1 MPVKPHIKTLT
12 NSSVDI
18 LNAIRNSST
27 TNYKE
32 YVPIAT
38 PNAESLREIGTIIM
52 DSPNLQNEFLNA
64 LVNRIGRVIVTSK
77 LYDNPLKMFKKGIL
91 EFGETIE
98 EIFVNIA
105 KPFQYDTS
113 TSEQTVFK
121 REMPDVRSS
130 FHIMNYQKYYKVTIQ
145 NEQLRQ
151 AFISWD
157 GITNLI
163 AKITE
168 SMYTSANYDEF
179 QVIKYLLAKHIINGT
194 MHTETILDNIPIEKK
209 VSAIKA
215 ISNKFTFPRSDYNLA
230 GVVNQTLKDNQY
242 ILVNADFEAEM
253 SVEVLATA
261 FNMNKAEFI
270 GHEVLVDGFGDIDI
284 NRLNELFEGDNTYTE
299 LSQDELDA
307 LNKIPAVLVDE
318 NFFMIF
324 DNLIK
329 FTEIY
334 NGEGLYWNYW
344 LHTWKTFSVSPFA
357 NNTVFVPAIPT
368 VTGVTVSPST
378 VTLNKNSSF
387 TFTANVTTTNF
398 ASKEVNWTVDSDN
411 ATISKSG
418 MVTILDSAVTGNK
431 IKVTATS
438 VYDNEKKGE
447 STITIA

>member
-151 AFISWD
+151 AFLSWD

-194 MHTETILDNIPIEKK
+194 MHTETILDNLALEKK

-284 NRLNELFEGDNTYTE
+284 DRLNKLFEGDNTYTE

-368 VTGVTVSPST
+368 VTDVTVSPST

-418 MVTILDSAVTGNK
+418 MVTILDSAKTGDK
-431 IKVTATS
+431 ITVTATS
-438 VYDNEKKGE
+438 VYDNDKKGK

>member
-38 PNAESLREIGTIIM
+38 PNTESLREIGTIIM

-151 AFISWD
+151 AFLSWD

-163 AKITE
+163 SKITE

-194 MHTETILDNIPIEKK
+194 MHTETILDNLALEKK

-284 NRLNELFEGDNTYTE
+284 DRLNKLFEGDNTYTE
-299 LSQDELDA
+299 LSQDELNA

-368 VTGVTVSPST
+368 VTDVTVSPST
-378 VTLNKNSSF
+378 LTLNKNSSF

-418 MVTILDSAVTGNK
+418 MVTILDSAKTGNK
-431 IKVTATS
+431 ITVTATS
-438 VYDNEKKGE
+438 VYDNDKKGE

>member
-151 AFISWD
+151 AFLSWD

-194 MHTETILDNIPIEKK
+194 MHTETIPDNLALDKK

-215 ISNKFTFPRSDYNLA
+215 ISNRFTFPRSDYNLA

-253 SVEVLATA
+253 NVEVLSTA
-261 FNMNKAEFI
+261 FNMDKAEFI

-284 NRLNELFEGDNTYTE
+284 DRLNKLFEGDNTYTE

-387 TFTANVTTTNF
+387 TFIANVTTTNF

-418 MVTILDSAVTGNK
+418 MVTILDSAKTGNT
-431 IKVTATS
+431 ITVTATS
-438 VYDNEKKGE
+438 VYDNAKKGK

>member
-38 PNAESLREIGTIIM
+38 PNTESLREIGTIIM

-151 AFISWD
+151 AFLSWD

-194 MHTETILDNIPIEKK
+194 MHTETILDNLALEKK

-284 NRLNELFEGDNTYTE
+284 DRLNKLFEGDNTYTE
-299 LSQDELDA
+299 LSQDELEA

-368 VTGVTVSPST
+368 VTDVTVSPST

-398 ASKEVNWTVDSDN
+398 ASKEVDWTVDSDN

-418 MVTILDSAVTGNK
+418 MVTILDSAKTGNK
-431 IKVTATS
+431 ITVTATS
-438 VYDNEKKGE
+438 VYDNDKKGE

>member
-18 LNAIRNSST
+18 LNAIRNSAT

-91 EFGETIE
+91 EFGETTE

-130 FHIMNYQKYYKVTIQ
+130 FHIMNYQKYYKVTVQ

-151 AFISWD
+151 AFLSWD

-194 MHTETILDNIPIEKK
+194 MHTETILDNLALEKK

-284 NRLNELFEGDNTYTE
+284 DRLNKLFEGDNTYTE

-418 MVTILDSAVTGNK
+418 MVTILDSAKTGNK
-431 IKVTATS
+431 ITVTATS
-438 VYDNEKKGE
+438 VYDNDKKGE

>member
-163 AKITE
+163 AQITE

-194 MHTETILDNIPIEKK
+194 MHTETILDNLALEKK

-284 NRLNELFEGDNTYTE
+284 DRLNKLFEGDNTYTE

-368 VTGVTVSPST
+368 VTDVTVSPST

-418 MVTILDSAVTGNK
+418 MVTILDSAKTGNK
-431 IKVTATS
+431 ITVTATS
-438 VYDNEKKGE
+438 VYDNDKKGE

>member
-151 AFISWD
+151 AFLSWD

-194 MHTETILDNIPIEKK
+194 MHTETIPDNLALEKK

-284 NRLNELFEGDNTYTE
+284 GRLNTLFEGDNTYTE
-299 LSQDELDA
+299 LSQDELEA

-418 MVTILDSAVTGNK
+418 MVTILDSAKTGNK
-431 IKVTATS
+431 ITVTATS
-438 VYDNEKKGE
+438 VYDNDKKGE

>member
-38 PNAESLREIGTIIM
+38 PNTESLREIGTIIM

-151 AFISWD
+151 AFLSWD

-194 MHTETILDNIPIEKK
+194 MHTETILDNLALEKK

-284 NRLNELFEGDNTYTE
+284 DRLNKLFEGDNTYTE

-368 VTGVTVSPST
+368 VTDVTVSPST
-378 VTLNKNSSF
+378 LTLNKNSSF

-398 ASKEVNWTVDSDN
+398 ASKEVDWTVDSDN

-418 MVTILDSAVTGNK
+418 MVTILDSAKTGNK
-431 IKVTATS
+431 ITVTATS
-438 VYDNEKKGE
+438 VYDNDKKGE

>member
-38 PNAESLREIGTIIM
+38 PNTESLREIGTIIM

-151 AFISWD
+151 AFLSWD
-157 GITNLI
+157 GITNLLT
-163 AKITE
+163 KITE
-168 SMYTSANYDEF
+168 SMFTSANYDEF

-194 MHTETILDNIPIEKK
+194 MHTETILDNLALEKK

-284 NRLNELFEGDNTYTE
+284 DRLNKLFEGDNTYTE

-418 MVTILDSAVTGNK
+418 MVTILDSAKTGNK
-431 IKVTATS
+431 ITVTATS
-438 VYDNEKKGE
+438 VYDNDKKGQ

>member
-38 PNAESLREIGTIIM
+38 PNTESLREIGTIIM

-151 AFISWD
+151 AFLSWD

-194 MHTETILDNIPIEKK
+194 MHTETILDNLALEKK

-284 NRLNELFEGDNTYTE
+284 DRLNKLFEGDNTYTE
-299 LSQDELDA
+299 LSQDELNA

-368 VTGVTVSPST
+368 VTDVTVSPST

-398 ASKEVNWTVDSDN
+398 ASKEVDWTVDSDN

-418 MVTILDSAVTGNK
+418 MVTILDSAKTGNK
-431 IKVTATS
+431 ITVTATS
-438 VYDNEKKGE
+438 VYDNDKKGE

>member
-151 AFISWD
+151 AFLSWD

-194 MHTETILDNIPIEKK
+194 MHTETILDNLALEKK

-284 NRLNELFEGDNTYTE
+284 DRLNKLFEFDNTYTE

-368 VTGVTVSPST
+368 VTDVTVSPST

-398 ASKEVNWTVDSDN
+398 ASREVNWTVDSDN

-418 MVTILDSAVTGNK
+418 MVTILDSAKTGNK
-431 IKVTATS
+431 ITVTATS
-438 VYDNEKKGE
+438 VYDNDKKGE

>member
-151 AFISWD
+151 AFLSWD

-194 MHTETILDNIPIEKK
+194 MHTETIPDNLALEKK

-284 NRLNELFEGDNTYTE
+284 DRLNKLFEGDNTYTE

-368 VTGVTVSPST
+368 VTDVTVSPST

-398 ASKEVNWTVDSDN
+398 ASKEVDWTVDSDN
-411 ATISKSG
+411 ATISKNG
-418 MVTILDSAVTGNK
+418 MVTILDSAKTGNK
-431 IKVTATS
+431 ITVTATS
-438 VYDNEKKGE
+438 VYDNDKKGE

>member
-145 NEQLRQ
+145 NDQLRQ
-151 AFISWD
+151 AFLSWD

-194 MHTETILDNIPIEKK
+194 MHTETILDNLALEKK

-284 NRLNELFEGDNTYTE
+284 DRLNKLFEGDNTYTE

-368 VTGVTVSPST
+368 VTNVTVSPST

-418 MVTILDSAVTGNK
+418 MVTILDSAKTGNK
-431 IKVTATS
+431 ITVTATS
-438 VYDNEKKGE
+438 VYDNDKKGE

>member
-151 AFISWD
+151 AFLSWD

-194 MHTETILDNIPIEKK
+194 MHTETIPDNLALEKK
-209 VSAIKA
+209 VSTIKA

-284 NRLNELFEGDNTYTE
+284 DRLNKLFEGDNTYTE

-368 VTGVTVSPST
+368 VTDVTVSPST

-418 MVTILDSAVTGNK
+418 MVTILDSAKTGNK
-431 IKVTATS
+431 ITVTATS
-438 VYDNEKKGE
+438 VYDNDKKGE

>member
-130 FHIMNYQKYYKVTIQ
+130 FHIMNYQKYYKVTIE

-151 AFISWD
+151 AFLSWD

-194 MHTETILDNIPIEKK
+194 MHTETILDNLALEKK

-284 NRLNELFEGDNTYTE
+284 DRLNQLFEGDNTYTE

-398 ASKEVNWTVDSDN
+398 ASKEVDWTVDSDN
-411 ATISKSG
+411 ATISKNG
-418 MVTILDSAVTGNK
+418 MVTILDSAKTGNK
-431 IKVTATS
+431 ITVTATS
-438 VYDNEKKGE
+438 VYDNDKKGE

>member
-38 PNAESLREIGTIIM
+38 PNTESLREIGTIIM

-151 AFISWD
+151 AFLSWD

-194 MHTETILDNIPIEKK
+194 MHTETILDNLALEKK

-284 NRLNELFEGDNTYTE
+284 DRLNKLFEGDNTYTE
-299 LSQDELDA
+299 LSH
-307 LNKIPAVLVDE
+307 KCP
-318 NFFMIF
+318 
-324 DNLIK
+324 K
-329 FTEIY
+329 
-334 NGEGLYWNYW
+334 
-344 LHTWKTFSVSPFA
+344 
-357 NNTVFVPAIPT
+357 
-368 VTGVTVSPST
+368 
-378 VTLNKNSSF
+378 
-387 TFTANVTTTNF
+387 
-398 ASKEVNWTVDSDN
+398 
-411 ATISKSG
+411 
-418 MVTILDSAVTGNK
+418 
-431 IKVTATS
+431 
-438 VYDNEKKGE
+438 
-447 STITIA
+447 

>member
-151 AFISWD
+151 AFLSWD

-194 MHTETILDNIPIEKK
+194 MHTETILDNLALEKK

-284 NRLNELFEGDNTYTE
+284 DRLNKLFEGDNTYTE
-299 LSQDELDA
+299 LSQDELEA

-418 MVTILDSAVTGNK
+418 MVTILDSAKTGNK
-431 IKVTATS
+431 ITVTATS
-438 VYDNEKKGE
+438 VYDNDKKGE

>member
-151 AFISWD
+151 AFLSWD

-194 MHTETILDNIPIEKK
+194 MHTETILDNLALEKK

-284 NRLNELFEGDNTYTE
+284 DRLNKLFEGDNTYTE

-368 VTGVTVSPST
+368 VTDVTVSPST

-418 MVTILDSAVTGNK
+418 MVTILDSAKTGNK
-431 IKVTATS
+431 ITVTATS
-438 VYDNEKKGE
+438 VYDNDKKGE

>member
-151 AFISWD
+151 AFLSWD

-194 MHTETILDNIPIEKK
+194 MHTETIPDNLALEKK

-284 NRLNELFEGDNTYTE
+284 DRLNKLFEGDNTYTE

-368 VTGVTVSPST
+368 VTDVTVSPST

-398 ASKEVNWTVDSDN
+398 ASKEVDWTVDSDN

-418 MVTILDSAVTGNK
+418 MVTILDSAKTGNK
-431 IKVTATS
+431 ITVTATS
-438 VYDNEKKGE
+438 VYDNDKKGE

>member
-18 LNAIRNSST
+18 LNAIRNSAT

-38 PNAESLREIGTIIM
+38 PKAESLREIGTIIM

-91 EFGETIE
+91 EFGETTE

-151 AFISWD
+151 AFLSWD

-194 MHTETILDNIPIEKK
+194 MHTETILDNLALEKK

-284 NRLNELFEGDNTYTE
+284 DRLNKLFEGDNTYTE

-398 ASKEVNWTVDSDN
+398 ASKEVNWTVNSDN

-418 MVTILDSAVTGNK
+418 MVTILDSAKTGNK
-431 IKVTATS
+431 ITVTATS
-438 VYDNEKKGE
+438 VYDNDKKGE

>member
-151 AFISWD
+151 AFLSWD

-194 MHTETILDNIPIEKK
+194 MHTETILDNLALEKK

-284 NRLNELFEGDNTYTE
+284 DRLNKLFEGDNTYTE
-299 LSQDELDA
+299 LSQEELEA

-418 MVTILDSAVTGNK
+418 MVTILDSAKSGDT
-431 IKVTATS
+431 ITVTATS
-438 VYDNEKKGE
+438 VYDNDKKGE

>member
-38 PNAESLREIGTIIM
+38 PNTESLREIGTIIM

-151 AFISWD
+151 AFLSWD

-194 MHTETILDNIPIEKK
+194 MHTETILDNLALEKK

-284 NRLNELFEGDNTYTE
+284 DRLNKLFEGDNTYTE

-368 VTGVTVSPST
+368 VTDVTVSPST

-398 ASKEVNWTVDSDN
+398 ASKEVDWTVDSDN

-418 MVTILDSAVTGNK
+418 MVTILDSAKTGNK
-431 IKVTATS
+431 ITVTATS
-438 VYDNEKKGE
+438 VYDNDKKGE

>member
-151 AFISWD
+151 AFLSWD

-194 MHTETILDNIPIEKK
+194 MHTETILDNLALEKK

-284 NRLNELFEGDNTYTE
+284 DRLNKLFEGDNTYTE

-418 MVTILDSAVTGNK
+418 MVTILDSAKTGNK
-431 IKVTATS
+431 ITVTATS
-438 VYDNEKKGE
+438 VYDNDKKGE

>member
-151 AFISWD
+151 AFLSWD

-194 MHTETILDNIPIEKK
+194 MHTETILDNLALEKK

-284 NRLNELFEGDNTYTE
+284 DRLNKLFEGDNTYTE

-368 VTGVTVSPST
+368 VTDVTVSPST

-398 ASKEVNWTVDSDN
+398 ASREVNWTVDSDN

-418 MVTILDSAVTGNK
+418 MVTILDSAKTGNK
-431 IKVTATS
+431 ITVTATS
-438 VYDNEKKGE
+438 VYDNDKKGE

>member
-38 PNAESLREIGTIIM
+38 PNTESLREIGTIIM

-151 AFISWD
+151 AFLSWD

-194 MHTETILDNIPIEKK
+194 MHTETILDNLALEKK

-284 NRLNELFEGDNTYTE
+284 DRLNKLFEGDNTYTE
-299 LSQDELDA
+299 LSQDELNA

-368 VTGVTVSPST
+368 VTDVTVSPST
-378 VTLNKNSSF
+378 LTLNKNSSF

-398 ASKEVNWTVDSDN
+398 ASKEVDWTVDSDN

-418 MVTILDSAVTGNK
+418 MVTILDSAKTGNK
-431 IKVTATS
+431 ITVTATS
-438 VYDNEKKGE
+438 VYDNDKKGE

>member
-151 AFISWD
+151 AFLSWD

-194 MHTETILDNIPIEKK
+194 MHTETILDNLALEKK

-284 NRLNELFEGDNTYTE
+284 DRLNKLFERDNTYTE

-368 VTGVTVSPST
+368 VTDVTVSPST

-418 MVTILDSAVTGNK
+418 MVTILDSAKTGNK
-431 IKVTATS
+431 ITVTATS
-438 VYDNEKKGE
+438 VYDNDKKGE

>member
-151 AFISWD
+151 AFLSWD

-194 MHTETILDNIPIEKK
+194 MHTETILDNLALEKK

-284 NRLNELFEGDNTYTE
+284 DRLNKLFEGDNTYTE

-368 VTGVTVSPST
+368 VTDVTVSPST

-398 ASKEVNWTVDSDN
+398 ASKEVDWTVDSDN

-418 MVTILDSAVTGNK
+418 MVTILDSAKTGNK
-431 IKVTATS
+431 ITVTATS
-438 VYDNEKKGE
+438 VYDNDKKGE

>member
-151 AFISWD
+151 AFLSWD

-194 MHTETILDNIPIEKK
+194 MHTETILDNLALEKK

-253 SVEVLATA
+253 SVEVLAAA
-261 FNMNKAEFI
+261 FNMDKAEFI

-284 NRLNELFEGDNTYTE
+284 DRLNKLFEGDNTYTE

-368 VTGVTVSPST
+368 VTDVTVSPST

-418 MVTILDSAVTGNK
+418 MVTILDSAKTGNK
-431 IKVTATS
+431 ITVTATS
-438 VYDNEKKGE
+438 VYDNDKKGE

>member
-151 AFISWD
+151 AFLSWD

-194 MHTETILDNIPIEKK
+194 MHTETILDNLALEKK

-284 NRLNELFEGDNTYTE
+284 DRLNKLFEGDNTYTE
-299 LSQDELDA
+299 LSQEELEA

-398 ASKEVNWTVDSDN
+398 ASKEVDWTVDSDN

-418 MVTILDSAVTGNK
+418 MVTILDSAKTGDT
-431 IKVTATS
+431 ITVTATS
-438 VYDNEKKGE
+438 VYDNDKKGE

>member
-91 EFGETIE
+91 EYGETIE

-105 KPFQYDTS
+105 KPFQFDTS

-151 AFISWD
+151 AFLSWD

-194 MHTETILDNIPIEKK
+194 MHTETILDNLALEKK

-284 NRLNELFEGDNTYTE
+284 DRLNKLFEGDNTYTE

-368 VTGVTVSPST
+368 ITDVTVSPST

-398 ASKEVNWTVDSDN
+398 ASKEVDWTVDSDN

-418 MVTILDSAVTGNK
+418 MVTILDSAKTGNK
-431 IKVTATS
+431 ITVTATS
-438 VYDNEKKGE
+438 VYDNDKKGE

>member
-12 NSSVDI
+12 NSSIDI
-18 LNAIRNSST
+18 LNAIRNSAT
-27 TNYKE
+27 TNYQE

-77 LYDNPLKMFKKGIL
+77 LYDNPLKMFKKGVL

-105 KPFQYDTS
+105 KPYQYDTS
-113 TSEQTVFK
+113 TAEQTVFK
-121 REMPDVRSS
+121 REIPDVRSA

-151 AFISWD
+151 AFLSWD
-157 GITNLI
+157 GVTNLI

-179 QVIKYLLAKHIINGT
+179 QVIKYLLARHILNGT
-194 MHTETILDNIPIEKK
+194 MHTETINDNLEISKK

-215 ISNKFTFPRSDYNLA
+215 VSNKFTFPRSDYNLA
-230 GVVNQTLKDNQY
+230 GVINQTDKQNQY

-261 FNMNKAEFI
+261 FNMDKAEFI

-284 NRLNELFEGDNTYTE
+284 KRLNELFDGDTTYIE
-299 LSQDELDA
+299 ISQAELDA

-318 NFFMIF
+318 NFFMIY
-324 DNLIK
+324 DNMIK

-357 NNTVFVPAIPT
+357 NNTVFVPATPT
-368 VTGVTVSPST
+368 VVSVTVKPST
-378 VTLNKNSSF
+378 VTLTKNSTF
-387 TFTANVTTTNF
+387 TFTANVTTTDF
-398 ASKEVNWTVDSDN
+398 ASQAVNWTVDSDK
-411 ATISKSG
+411 ATISSSG
-418 MVTILDSAVTGNK
+418 MVTILDTATAGDT
-431 IKVTATS
+431 ITVTATS
-438 VYDNEKKGE
+438 VYDPTKKGE
-447 STITIA
+447 GVITIA

>member
-151 AFISWD
+151 AFLSWD

-194 MHTETILDNIPIEKK
+194 MHTETIPDNLALEKK

-284 NRLNELFEGDNTYTE
+284 DRLNKLFEGDNTYTE
-299 LSQDELDA
+299 LSQDELEA

-418 MVTILDSAVTGNK
+418 MVTILDSAKTGNK
-431 IKVTATS
+431 ITVTATS
-438 VYDNEKKGE
+438 VYDNDKKGE

>member
-151 AFISWD
+151 AFLSWD

-194 MHTETILDNIPIEKK
+194 MHTETILDNLALEKK

-284 NRLNELFEGDNTYTE
+284 DRLNKLFEFDNTYTE

-398 ASKEVNWTVDSDN
+398 ASREVNWTVDSDN

-418 MVTILDSAVTGNK
+418 MVTILDSAKTGNK
-431 IKVTATS
+431 ITVTATS
-438 VYDNEKKGE
+438 VYDNDKKGE

>member
-38 PNAESLREIGTIIM
+38 PNTESLREIGTIIM

-151 AFISWD
+151 AFLSWD

-194 MHTETILDNIPIEKK
+194 MHTETILDNLALEKK

-284 NRLNELFEGDNTYTE
+284 DRLNKLFEGDNTYTE
-299 LSQDELDA
+299 LSQDELNA

-368 VTGVTVSPST
+368 VTDVTVSPST
-378 VTLNKNSSF
+378 LTLNKNSSF

-418 MVTILDSAVTGNK
+418 MVTILDSAKTGNK
-431 IKVTATS
+431 ITVTATS
-438 VYDNEKKGE
+438 VYDNDKKGE

>member
-151 AFISWD
+151 AFLSWD

-194 MHTETILDNIPIEKK
+194 MHTETILDNLALEKK

-284 NRLNELFEGDNTYTE
+284 DRLNKLFDGDNTYTE

-418 MVTILDSAVTGNK
+418 MVTILDSAKTGNK
-431 IKVTATS
+431 ITVTATS
-438 VYDNEKKGE
+438 VYDNDKKGE